1 MSKTPITEAEL
12 LNDSVSPFY
21 ESYDLPM
28 LRIFTVC
35 GTQFCVRVEQ
45 HDYQLYFAIN
55 DIYYTKAKAMSLQ
68 TNGICERFH
77 KTILQEFYQIT
88 FSKKLYSELET

>member
-28 LRIFTVC
+28 LRIFAVC
-35 GTQFCVRVEQ
+35 GTQFCVRVDQ

-55 DIYYTKAKAMSLQ
+55 DINYTKAKAMSL
-68 TNGICERFH
+68 
-77 KTILQEFYQIT
+77 
-88 FSKKLYSELET
+88 